1 MAVAPSEGL
10 AGSPNCGRS
19 VPEPMLPT
27 GCRAPEPNANRERTG
42 GKQRAGAALQHTRT
56 ASAPGPGTRR
66 RIRPD
71 HTPRRG
77 EGYVSRFH
85 LCTEPSDPW
94 IACSGD
100 KGDGNDSGQHGK
112 KSQDHRQCGGPS
124 LNGSWVV

>member
-1 MAVAPSEGL
+1 VAAAPSEGL

-27 GCRAPEPNANRERTG
+27 GCGAPEPNANRERTA
-42 GKQRAGAALQHTRT
+42 GKQRVGSALLQHNSYGTRY
-56 ASAPGPGTRR
+56 RR

-100 KGDGNDSGQHGK
+100 KGDDNDSSQHGK

>member
-1 MAVAPSEGL
+1 VAVAVAPSEGL
-10 AGSPNCGRS
+10 AGSPNCARS

-27 GCRAPEPNANRERTG
+27 TGCGAPEPNANRERTA

-112 KSQDHRQCGGPS
+112 SARIIDNVGDHR
-124 LNGSWVV
+124 